1 MVGAEYANGGEQ
13 RNNTRRNE
21 EAQPKRKQGP
31 GVDVSDSVSKV
42 RCYKEQY
49 CRETWNVR
57 SMNQGKLDKVKRE
70 MARVN
75 TAILGIS
82 ELRRMRMNKFNSD
95 DHCI

>member
-1 MVGAEYANGGEQ
+1 MDVSGGE
-13 RNNTRRNE
+13 
-21 EAQPKRKQGP
+21 
-31 GVDVSDSVSKV
+31 SKV

-49 CRETWNVR
+49 CIGSRNVR

>member
-57 SMNQGKLDKVKRE
+57 TMN
-70 MARVN
+70 
-75 TAILGIS
+75 
-82 ELRRMRMNKFNSD
+82 
-95 DHCI
+95 